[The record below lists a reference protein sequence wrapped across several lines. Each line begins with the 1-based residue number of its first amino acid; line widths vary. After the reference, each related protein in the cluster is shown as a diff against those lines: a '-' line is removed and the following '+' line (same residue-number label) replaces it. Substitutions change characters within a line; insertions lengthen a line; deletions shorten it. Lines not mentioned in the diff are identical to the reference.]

1 MLGTQTSNNC
11 QNYLTQQQTILTA
24 SAAECSLVRQTKK
37 TQQKELP
44 EMLKTLNFKKKIDS
58 TLLDISCRF

>member
-11 QNYLTQQQTILTA
+11 QNCLTQQQTILTA

-44 EMLKTLNFKKKIDS
+44 EMLKTLNFKKKSIQ
-58 TLLDISCRF
+58 LC